1 MTTKQA
7 PPTKRIRMTIR
18 FFLVLSQ
25 AVAFVMCMYAVHNGI
40 AIGWFGAGGCALTAT
55 VLALQSDTEAT

>member
-1 MTTKQA
+1 
-7 PPTKRIRMTIR
+7 MTIR